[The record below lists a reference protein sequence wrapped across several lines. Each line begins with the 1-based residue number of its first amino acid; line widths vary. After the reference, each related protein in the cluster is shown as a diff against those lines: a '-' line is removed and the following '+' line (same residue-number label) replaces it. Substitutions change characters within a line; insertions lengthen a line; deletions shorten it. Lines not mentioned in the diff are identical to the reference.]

1 MDMQEEISALAILI
15 QDLRKHKKYTL
26 KDLADKIGRS
36 VGFLSQVE
44 RGLSRPTV
52 ADLTAISETL
62 GVPTTYFYS
71 LPKPMALPWVTRP
84 DERRTLYYADG
95 ITDILVS
102 PKMRAS
108 FSMLESQLEPG
119 ASSGDRHMKDSSE
132 QGGYVLEGELTL
144 WLDDRRTG
152 DPARRRQL
160 STGQSCPLP
169 LRQPL
174 GPTDPR
180 ALGLHLIKTTR
191 NKTMDAV
198 CSDLLAEVRDVSPAL
213 PRGALRRP
221 DFPGHSRA
229 FLRQA
234 LPDRDARKSRRR
246 QRRSSCRRTACCS
259 APRAGCSRSA
269 TTASTTAIRMRNRRL
284 VPGTLKLVS
293 WEKQPLG
300 ADADHLRRHGKTD
313 RVRTP

>member
-26 KDLADKIGRS
+26 KELADKIGRS

-119 ASSGDRHMKDSSE
+119 ASSGDRHMNDSSE

-144 WLDDRRTG
+144 WLADDEPVTLQAG
-152 DPARRRQL
+152 DSFQL
-160 STGQSCPLP
+160 ASHAHCRYGNLSDRL
-169 LRQPL
+169 
-174 GPTDPR
+174 
-180 ALGLHLIKTTR
+180 TR
-191 NKTMDAV
+191 VLWVYT
-198 CSDLLAEVRDVSPAL
+198 
-213 PRGALRRP
+213 
-221 DFPGHSRA
+221 
-229 FLRQA
+229 
-234 LPDRDARKSRRR
+234 
-246 QRRSSCRRTACCS
+246 
-259 APRAGCSRSA
+259 
-269 TTASTTAIRMRNRRL
+269 
-284 VPGTLKLVS
+284 
-293 WEKQPLG
+293 
-300 ADADHLRRHGKTD
+300 
-313 RVRTP
+313 

>member
-95 ITDILVS
+95 ITDIMVS

-132 QGGYVLEGELTL
+132 QGGYVLEG
-144 WLDDRRTG
+144 
-152 DPARRRQL
+152 
-160 STGQSCPLP
+160 
-169 LRQPL
+169 
-174 GPTDPR
+174 
-180 ALGLHLIKTTR
+180 
-191 NKTMDAV
+191 N
-198 CSDLLAEVRDVSPAL
+198 
-213 PRGALRRP
+213 
-221 DFPGHSRA
+221 
-229 FLRQA
+229 
-234 LPDRDARKSRRR
+234 
-246 QRRSSCRRTACCS
+246 
-259 APRAGCSRSA
+259 
-269 TTASTTAIRMRNRRL
+269 
-284 VPGTLKLVS
+284 
-293 WEKQPLG
+293 
-300 ADADHLRRHGKTD
+300 
-313 RVRTP
+313 

>member
-95 ITDILVS
+95 ITDIMVS

-132 QGGYVLEGELTL
+132 QGGYVLEGALTL
-144 WLDDRRTG
+144 WLDDDEPVTLYAG
-152 DPARRRQL
+152 DSFQL
-160 STGQSCPLP
+160 ASHAHCRYGNLSDQL
-169 LRQPL
+169 
-174 GPTDPR
+174 
-180 ALGLHLIKTTR
+180 TR
-191 NKTMDAV
+191 VLWVYT
-198 CSDLLAEVRDVSPAL
+198 
-213 PRGALRRP
+213 
-221 DFPGHSRA
+221 
-229 FLRQA
+229 
-234 LPDRDARKSRRR
+234 
-246 QRRSSCRRTACCS
+246 
-259 APRAGCSRSA
+259 
-269 TTASTTAIRMRNRRL
+269 
-284 VPGTLKLVS
+284 
-293 WEKQPLG
+293 
-300 ADADHLRRHGKTD
+300 
-313 RVRTP
+313 

>member
-144 WLDDRRTG
+144 WLDQDEPVT
-152 DPARRRQL
+152 
-160 STGQSCPLP
+160 
-169 LRQPL
+169 
-174 GPTDPR
+174 
-180 ALGLHLIKTTR
+180 
-191 NKTMDAV
+191 
-198 CSDLLAEVRDVSPAL
+198 
-213 PRGALRRP
+213 
-221 DFPGHSRA
+221 
-229 FLRQA
+229 
-234 LPDRDARKSRRR
+234 
-246 QRRSSCRRTACCS
+246 
-259 APRAGCSRSA
+259 
-269 TTASTTAIRMRNRRL
+269 
-284 VPGTLKLVS
+284 
-293 WEKQPLG
+293 LG
-300 ADADHLRRHGKTD
+300 AGDSFQLASDAHCHHGNLSDQLT
-313 RVRTP
+313 RVLWVYT